1 MRVFGL
7 WMIVAI
13 LTICGNMDAN
23 AQHKVTNSRKM
34 SADIRRAAV
43 RQKTMEKKIC
53 AFVKF
58 KTDNG
63 EKLLAKYGC
72 EKVTQIGNIYIAR
85 IPTAK
90 LEAMADDKEVERIE
104 TQKGGKLMNNV
115 TPQWVN
121 TGDIHAGTGG
131 LPQAYDGTNVLMG
144 IIDTGFDVTHPAF
157 YGTDGTTYR
166 IKGFVDC
173 YYDENETRGVMT
185 PLGREYTTKEDILG
199 NMHPGDA
206 ENDHGTHTLGTAA
219 GSGYGTPYRGM
230 AYGADIFAI
239 SSNNAGYDHVCNT
252 AEQTACMK
260 RIFDYAD
267 QTKQPC
273 VISYSIGFDDVPSE
287 NVLFREALK
296 SMLGPGRILVASVG
310 NNGGFHTYLHKPAGM
325 ETAGSVIN
333 YLEDE
338 AILYLSSKQ
347 PFNLKLLSCEILS
360 DETYSTI
367 ISHTMTDSITISSEA
382 LPTDS
387 IELNGHHIL
396 VEKTDTCYTIHSRNE
411 YPFSLTVPAL
421 AFIIEGK
428 EADVQAYISQSTCLD
443 FYYAKA
449 TLSDSRFDDARS
461 THSIGL
467 PASIPEV
474 IAVGALCGRLDFT
487 NILGKTINTCPIP
500 PLPYGQITSF
510 SSIGPAMSGIRKPDV
525 VAPGLNVISAG
536 NSYYEDSFGS
546 TMVAKTTFNEREY
559 PWVAMSGTSMSGP
572 CVAGIVALWLQA
584 DPTLTPERV
593 LEIISETCHET
604 DDSMTYPNN
613 TYGYGLI
620 DAYAG
625 MLKVLNITTA
635 IPEISTH
642 QPAKLRI
649 QPNEQGVRLS
659 FETAPIKP
667 FSVSIYT
674 VGGQIIT
681 KQNVQPNDSH
691 IYDIDLPTKQKGICV
706 VQVNST
712 EAGVTGSELIRY

>member
-58 KTDNG
+58 KTDNA

-104 TQKGGKLMNNV
+104 TQKGGRLTNDITSN
-115 TPQWVN
+115 WVN
-121 TGDIHAGTGG
+121 TPDVHAGTG

-144 IIDTGFDVTHPAF
+144 IVDLGFDVTHPSF

-173 YYDENETRGVMT
+173 NYDENETRGVMT
-185 PLGREYTTKEDILG
+185 PLGREYTTQEDILG
-199 NMHPGDA
+199 NLHVGDTT
-206 ENDHGTHTLGTAA
+206 EIHGTHTLGTAA
-219 GSGYGTPYRGM
+219 GSGYGSPYRGV

-239 SSNNAGYDHVCNT
+239 ASYNAGIDAFCNT

-273 VISYSIGFDDVPSE
+273 VINYSICFDDVPSE
-287 NVLFREALK
+287 NILFREALQK
-296 SMLGPGRILVASVG
+296 MLGPGRILVVSAG
-310 NNGGFHTYLHKPAGM
+310 NNGAKHTYLHKPAGL
-325 ETAGSVIN
+325 ETAGSIMITEGEN
-333 YLEDE
+333 N
-338 AILYLSSKQ
+338 LYLTSKQ
-347 PFNLKLLSCEILS
+347 PFHLKCISCKVWPN
-360 DETYSTI
+360 DTYTETY
-367 ISHTMTDSITISSEA
+367 HTLGDSVTFYSEA

-387 IELNGHHIL
+387 VVINGHHIFI
-396 VEKTDTCYTIHSRNE
+396 EKADTFYTLYDRYE
-411 YPFSLTVPAL
+411 YLEDYPISAL
-421 AFIIEGK
+421 AFVIEDK
-428 EADVQAYISQSTCLD
+428 EADVQAFASGRTTLD
-443 FYYAKA
+443 LYYYKT
-449 TLSDSRFDDARS
+449 TLNDPRFAS
-461 THSIGL
+461 AESSHSIAL
-467 PASIPEV
+467 PGSFPEV
-474 IAVGALCGRLDFT
+474 ITVGAISGRMDFT
-487 NILGKTINTCPIP
+487 NILGETSNIYPIP

-536 NSYYEDSFGS
+536 NSYCKEDYDFI
-546 TMVAKTTFNEREY
+546 TAMKTTFNGREY
-559 PWVAMSGTSMSGP
+559 PWFALCGTSMSGP

-584 DPTLTPERV
+584 DPTLTPERIK
-593 LEIISETCHET
+593 EIISETSHHP

-642 QPAKLRI
+642 QPTKLRI
-649 QPNEQGVRLS
+649 QPNEQGVHLS

-667 FSVSIYT
+667 FNVNIYT
-674 VGGQIIT
+674 VGGQTIT
-681 KQNVQPNDSH
+681 KQYVQPNGSY
-691 IYDIDLPTKQKGICV
+691 IYDIDLPTKQKGIYV

-712 EAGVTGSELIRY
+712 EAGVTGSELVRY